1 MHYELAGAS
10 QKVKKLR
17 IRSMYSSLCSW
28 MMSRW
33 PAPSTHHGSNF
44 DFVTLYSL
52 LPHLNGTVS
61 SSVPWMWNTGHY
73 SSQPAPCL
81 TATPFSISALL

>member
-28 MMSRW
+28 MMSTW

-44 DFVTLYSL
+44 DLVTLYSF
-52 LPHLNGTVS
+52 PT
-61 SSVPWMWNTGHY
+61 
-73 SSQPAPCL
+73 
-81 TATPFSISALL
+81 